1 MSIEFEKRFRNFD
14 YKKIKKILKE
24 EEYNKIG
31 SFTFKIIKYGGTKS
45 NQSIRVRDEGY
56 QITFTIK
63 SADKSGYELEYEVV
77 VNNYVM
83 INLMLEQLGLK
94 KTFEMEKYREIYKSK
109 DKKTEVIFDHFP
121 GAEPYMEIES
131 NTEEE
136 LYKSIKLFKLKE
148 EPKFTIRDIYLE
160 IYGID
165 KNILYDSATFK
176 NAKELLEPYI
186 KKNNKKFNDILEN
199 QFKKFHIKLSS

>member
-131 NTEEE
+131 HTEEE

-165 KNILYDSATFK
+165 KSISYDSATFK
-176 NAKELLEPYI
+176 NAKEVLEPDI